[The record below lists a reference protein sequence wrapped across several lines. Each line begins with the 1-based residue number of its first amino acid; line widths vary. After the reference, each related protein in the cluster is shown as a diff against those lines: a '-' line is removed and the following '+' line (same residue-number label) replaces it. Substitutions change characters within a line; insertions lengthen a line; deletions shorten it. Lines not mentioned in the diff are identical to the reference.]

1 MLCLS
6 DSLDDST
13 TATNEGNLGEH
24 RIIEYATAPGFTI
37 TIPTTYPLR
46 SPTSGGGLLRIDP
59 TGGGAYAPG
68 LFGPAACSP
77 ADIANTDGE
86 AGPDGAVDNGDF
98 SLFFVAFFADAN
110 NPVRRFA
117 DIANTDGDVSRV
129 WPIGTPAGGF
139 DLAVDNGDFTAFF
152 AAFFESCN

>member
-1 MLCLS
+1 M
-6 DSLDDST
+6 
-13 TATNEGNLGEH
+13 
-24 RIIEYATAPGFTI
+24 
-37 TIPTTYPLR
+37 
-46 SPTSGGGLLRIDP
+46 LRIDP

-77 ADIANTDGE
+77 AEIANTDGE